1 MFLIDT
7 LFDRGTAEPCWF
19 KITRIAVAF
28 GLSIIALLY
37 AFNQIISLL
46 SNQFIVAI
54 TEEPII
60 PPSMPGV
67 LLCTYNLS
75 FINYKCDYNFM
86 TFSPDIYGN
95 IQMFTP
101 FRSCEILS
109 SNSNCINFRFNS
121 SRQYNFDSA
130 LMIFNIT
137 LAPALS
143 TANVS
148 FNLSEYLYPSP
159 LFSFPGQDSAL
170 NSKNGPSS
178 VNFSKIGISD
188 HQLYVKFDT
197 MNVNN
202 NTYTDYNYPS
212 ILLEAGDSSII
223 TISPT
228 IKGSYYHNL
237 KRFLGYSGDR
247 DQFYLTPTITTLPKL
262 TDERQI
268 QFAIIQR
275 QYLRNEIQISH
286 SIPNIVANIGGFC
299 VALSSIYIYLFGRSK
314 LSPWGI
320 LQKYIL
326 VCGTC
331 RRSLK
336 RKLAKRYVAYAG
348 IPLSQKVSNR
358 RNNATLEDRVQMLET
373 MLQEYYLDN
382 YQWELLRKSIL
393 KYDRLQRQYDQMT
406 LKEIIDSDSE
416 II

>member
-7 LFDRGTAEPCWF
+7 LFDRGTTEPYWF

-37 AFNQIISLL
+37 AFHQIISLL

-60 PPSMPGV
+60 PPSMP
-67 LLCTYNLS
+67 
-75 FINYKCDYNFM
+75 
-86 TFSPDIYGN
+86 
-95 IQMFTP
+95 
-101 FRSCEILS
+101 
-109 SNSNCINFRFNS
+109 
-121 SRQYNFDSA
+121 
-130 LMIFNIT
+130 
-137 LAPALS
+137 APALS

-170 NSKNGPSS
+170 NSKNGLSS

-275 QYLRNEIQISH
+275 QYLRYEIQTSH
-286 SIPNIVANIGGFC
+286 S
-299 VALSSIYIYLFGRSK
+299 
-314 LSPWGI
+314 
-320 LQKYIL
+320 
-326 VCGTC
+326 T
-331 RRSLK
+331 
-336 RKLAKRYVAYAG
+336 KRYVAFAG